1 MSCQLM
7 NYCHTRLENVYI
19 QVGLYNVFQ
28 IEIYKSLYKMA
39 RSAKFCFHVT
49 LA

>member
-19 QVGLYNVFQ
+19 QVGLYNIFKLRFIKVYIKWQEVEDSVF
-28 IEIYKSLYKMA
+28 M
-39 RSAKFCFHVT
+39 
-49 LA
+49 